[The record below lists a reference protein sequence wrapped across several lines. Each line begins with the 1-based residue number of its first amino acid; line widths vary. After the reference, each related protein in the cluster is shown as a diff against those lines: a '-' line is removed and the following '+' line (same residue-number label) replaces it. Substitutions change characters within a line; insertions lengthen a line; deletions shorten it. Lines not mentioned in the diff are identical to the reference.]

1 MQKIRGFLVG
11 LLALQFLVV
20 SAQAQSQVSLGTL
33 TCSGGEGVGMIL
45 GSQKTFRCS
54 FSPTTGGRPEGYQA
68 TITKVGLDIGV
79 TGKTVIVWTVFAT
92 TQKVK
97 PGMLS
102 GTYSGASA
110 DVAIGV
116 GGGAKVL
123 IGGSE
128 KSVVL
133 QPLSVQGQ
141 TGINLAV
148 GIASMELR

>member
-11 LLALQFLVV
+11 LLVLQFLVV

-79 TGKTVIVWTVFAT
+79 TGKTVIVWTVFAA

-141 TGINLAV
+141 IGINLAV